1 MNLLKVIS
9 QFAIHESARA
19 RQLRI
24 EGIEGFGWREFMEKV
39 KAEVLMI
46 MRENRQMKVKILS
59 CGMITENEDGSVQLQ
74 DAFFHTEVIEILRA
88 TDGSQ
93 AFDRFVQTFDE
104 RSQKPN

>member
-19 RQLRI
+19 RQLR
-24 EGIEGFGWREFMEKV
+24 IEGFGWREFMEKV

-93 AFDRFVQTFDE
+93 SFDRFVQTFDE

>member
-9 QFAIHESARA
+9 QFAIHESART

-93 AFDRFVQTFDE
+93 SFDRFVQTFDE